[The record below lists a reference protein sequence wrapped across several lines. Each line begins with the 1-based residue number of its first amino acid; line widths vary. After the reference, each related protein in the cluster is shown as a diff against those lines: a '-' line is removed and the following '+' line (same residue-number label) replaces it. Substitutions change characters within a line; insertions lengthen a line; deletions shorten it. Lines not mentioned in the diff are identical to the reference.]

1 MPINYAERIR
11 ETSPRDI
18 LQGKSVVG
26 IYFGRESCPHCGP
39 FLHSLVALLRRR
51 SKATIV
57 FVSRG
62 ALEADT
68 MQYFDKLP

>member
-1 MPINYAERIR
+1 MPINYAERIQ

-26 IYFGRESCPHCGP
+26 IYFGWESCPHCGP
-39 FLHSLVALLRRR
+39 FLRSLVALLRRR